1 MRKNK
6 TADAVPETAEQ
17 QARIAELTAAF
28 KRKTVMTVLGVLTVA
43 ALITALIAAVT
54 GASAGNTALIVLFF
68 AGLLL
73 PVVLFILKSRINKQL
88 AEEMLLH
95 EAAGTDTEENCAA
108 FRNAV
113 NARRLSGIVTLA
125 GLLLWV
131 LLVILYSPAFLLLP
145 LFLIGQFL
153 VRARLRQ
160 RYPFPAVP
168 AAEVS
173 RRLDARSSVF
183 TLISAGA
190 VAMSGCLLLAFAAYG
205 SLAGARLRA
214 LDSTAHTVFKA
225 VQSWQEE
232 CEQQGIPAVLP
243 PVSEEQR
250 GTDPDPDSLSRQ
262 IYPLFTDIEKV
273 PYYRIQSDADGKV
286 TGVLVSQSPIGQT
299 WRPKASEQR
308 QLLSGFFTAKKAIGY
323 YSIVPDIS
331 YE

>member
-1 MRKNK
+1 MTENRTPD
-6 TADAVPETAEQ
+6 TAAAETEQ

-28 KRKTVMTVLGVLTVA
+28 KRKAVMTVPGVLTGAVLTA
-43 ALITALIAAVT
+43 ALIAA
-54 GASAGNTALIVLFF
+54 GAGTSAGNTALLALFF

-73 PVVLFILKSRINKQL
+73 PVVMFILKNRFNRNL
-88 AEEMLLH
+88 AAEAALH
-95 EAAGTDTEENCAA
+95 ELPGTDTEENCAA

-113 NARRLSGIVTLA
+113 NARRFSGTAVLGA
-125 GLLLWV
+125 FLLWA
-131 LLVILYSPAFLLLP
+131 LLVTVFPASFFLLLP
-145 LFLIGQFL
+145 LLTAQFL
-153 VRARLRQ
+153 MRARLRQ
-160 RYPFPAVP
+160 RYPFPDTP

-173 RRLDARSSVF
+173 RRLDARSSAV

-190 VAMSGCLLLAFAAYG
+190 VIMSGCILILFAVYG

-214 LDSTAHTVFKA
+214 LDSTAHSVFKA
-225 VQSWQEE
+225 VQAWQEN

-243 PVSEEQR
+243 PVSEELR

-273 PYYRIQSDADGKV
+273 SYYRIQSDADGKV
-286 TGVLVSQSPIGQT
+286 TGVLVSQSPMNQT
-299 WRPKASEQR
+299 WRPDAAKQR
-308 QLLSGFFTAKKAIGY
+308 QLLSGIFTAKKAIGY